1 MDRAGEGSDASART
15 FGWWDRRHVDATTHI
30 LRSIEVAVL
39 AKKVVFPLAQ
49 GEDVVHGTTEE
60 SGMRFVTLRETGRA
74 AVPETSVEFV
84 DGLGRRI
91 EPVDGVTSVG
101 QRSHLTPVVRMSNGR
116 GDEMGFPGQPFEG
129 RWRLVD
135 T

>member
-30 LRSIEVAVL
+30 VRSI
-39 AKKVVFPLAQ
+39 
-49 GEDVVHGTTEE
+49 
-60 SGMRFVTLRETGRA
+60 GRGSRVGKEGRVSA
-74 AVPETSVEFV
+74 GAGRRRRPRYVPETPVEFV

-101 QRSHLTPVVRMSNGR
+101 QRSHLTPVARMSNGR

-135 T
+135 Q